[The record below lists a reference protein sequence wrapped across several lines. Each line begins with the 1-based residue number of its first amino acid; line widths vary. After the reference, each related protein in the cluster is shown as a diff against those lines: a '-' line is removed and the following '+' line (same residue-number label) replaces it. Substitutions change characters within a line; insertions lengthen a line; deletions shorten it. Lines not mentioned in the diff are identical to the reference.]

1 MSNSNFNI
9 DDLNDFDEETKKML
23 VGLQASK
30 SFLNFDDFE
39 SRNNDENHPL
49 NQIKIKDKF
58 SEIVYDEETSLSPN
72 NLWEKINHYSR
83 PHHFFKLDWSIYYSL
98 DFADTFLPHADGMLG
113 KAIWMYDGAAL
124 FDNLHTTD
132 SKQFRFD
139 SSKAPINLISYSYPN
154 TVAAANAKDLVQI
167 SENEICTF
175 IEVQEDNN
183 INIYFK
189 FGTNFI
195 SACRKNFTK
204 EKINFSALEGKAF
217 KTDVETF
224 KSFFNNELVHY
235 TMMQFILSTIG
246 IKDLTSLYKLESA
259 FAQEQLKQI
268 AKEMG
273 KIAFSIFILTVFGKD
288 INIDAIYKFYEDL
301 LIDKL
306 EKPSIVVVSNPLNGR
321 KANYDLEKKQIII
334 WENFIDNAL
343 IEEEEKATLLIAL
356 IEEYGHHIDNLL
368 RYIYGGG
375 KNIKPDYFDEG
386 ANFAFIFLTKATLK
400 LKDISFA
407 KASIPYFDGELKTN
421 FELVKKEANKIYTKG
436 NFYDENPKEKIKG
449 FGAGFN
455 PGEHGGIEL
464 TALVKLFSNDE
475 IYKIYYGNW
484 LRDYSQLLLGSTIRL
499 TEAAKKEVE
508 QSADLYILNILKA
521 NSSKISHQG
530 WVDLLE
536 IFAAKEFVFEL
547 DNPNKF
553 CHQYSDH
560 VKTFRERYG
569 TLTKDILGIYRPE
582 EHIDNPKG
590 LKDESK
596 LPISYNYE
604 GEKSN
609 PRLLKLY
616 AGETPES
623 LDIDSKFLL
632 KKYIY
637 KQNLTQDRP
646 TSDYFLQQQIKLA
659 AQYGKSK
666 EGFRH
671 LGAALHVVEDFFSH
685 SNFVEVA
692 LIKYGSVQTDEVLK
706 KYKYVYPWV
715 EGMQGK
721 DYKTIPIVTGIF
733 LTDDT
738 IASVLPKLAD
748 KMFPIDFEDYE
759 QRKEGD
765 RTFSDAL
772 IITILTDFSLSDE
785 KDKKFYGFSASE
797 WLYAYNQYLSL
808 VDFKCFLVENTFFIG
823 EWIDRLLQTASE
835 VFSSF
840 NNLAYNL
847 LLQSTDETIKET
859 QTLQTYINYGTNPTH
874 TQLAKD
880 ATNHPL
886 NDLAAILS
894 SVAVKDIA
902 ERIKII
908 LDTGIDANGEQ
919 LAKYVVNKYTRHPK
933 DTSWEMVEVKNWA
946 IKYKNIATKLASP
959 TIYDYSEKVVER
971 VIDNDIFK
979 KLINF

>member
-1 MSNSNFNI
+1 MET
-9 DDLNDFDEETKKML
+9 DLLAVKFWQQINE
-23 VGLQASK
+23 QSK
-30 SFLNFDDFE
+30 
-39 SRNNDENHPL
+39 
-49 NQIKIKDKF
+49 
-58 SEIVYDEETSLSPN
+58 
-72 NLWEKINHYSR
+72 
-83 PHHFFKLDWSIYYSL
+83 PHEVFKLDWATYWSL
-98 DFADTFLPHADGMLG
+98 DFADTFLPNVDCLVAKSL
-113 KAIWMYDGAAL
+113 WMFDGAL
-124 FDNLHTTD
+124 LFSNLRTSESKLFKFDNNN
-132 SKQFRFD
+132 
-139 SSKAPINLISYSYPN
+139 APINLVNYTYPK
-154 TVAAANAKDLVQI
+154 TVAAADAKNIVQVH
-167 SENEICTF
+167 ENEVCSF
-175 IEVQEDNN
+175 IELHEHND
-183 INIYFK
+183 IDIYFK
-189 FGTNFI
+189 FGSNFI
-195 SACRKNFTK
+195 RTT
-204 EKINFSALEGKAF
+204 EKKLANSNIDCKQLQGKVF
-217 KTDVETF
+217 KTNLDIF
-224 KSFFNNELVHY
+224 KNYFNGELVHFK
-235 TMMQFILSTIG
+235 MMQFILKTIG
-246 IKDLTSLYKLESA
+246 FTDLSSLYNIEST
-259 FAQEQLKQI
+259 FAQNQLKQI

-273 KIAFSIFILTVFGKD
+273 KISFSIFILTVFGKD
-288 INIDAIYKFYEDL
+288 INIDAVYKFYEDL
-301 LIDKL
+301 LTDKL
-306 EKPSIVVVSNPLNGR
+306 QKPKIVVVSKPLNGR

-334 WENFIDNAL
+334 WENFIDKAL
-343 IEEEEKATLLIAL
+343 IEEEEKAILLIAL
-356 IEEYGHHIDNLL
+356 TEEYGHHIDNLL
-368 RYIYGGG
+368 RNDYGGS
-375 KNIKPDYFDEG
+375 KSIQTDYFDEG
-386 ANFAFIFLTKATLK
+386 ANFAFIFLTKTTLN
-400 LKDISFA
+400 LHDISFA

-421 FELVKKEANKIYTKG
+421 FELVKKEASKIYANG
-436 NFYDENPKEKIKG
+436 NFYDENPKEKVKG

-464 TALVKLFSNDE
+464 SALSEFLNVVE

-484 LRDYSQLLLGSTIRL
+484 LRDYSQLLVGSTIRL

-508 QSADLYILNILKA
+508 QSADLYIINILKA

-536 IFAAKEFVFEL
+536 IFAAKEFVFGI

-553 CHQYSDH
+553 CHMYSDH

-590 LKDESK
+590 LKDESR

-604 GEKSN
+604 GEKDN
-609 PRLLKLY
+609 PKELKFY

-623 LDIDSKFLL
+623 LEIDSKFLL

-637 KQNLTQDRP
+637 KKNLIQDRP

-692 LIKYGSVQTDEVLK
+692 LIKYGSLQTDEVLK
-706 KYKYVYPWV
+706 KYKNVYPWV

-721 DYKTIPIVTGIF
+721 DFKTIPIVTGIF

-738 IASVLPKLAD
+738 LASVLPKLAD
-748 KMFPIDFEDYE
+748 KMFPIGFEEYE

-765 RTFSDAL
+765 RTFSDGL
-772 IITILTDFSLSDE
+772 IITILTDFSLSDD

-847 LLQSTDETIKET
+847 LLQSTDETIKEA
-859 QTLQTYINYGTNPTH
+859 QTLQTYVNYGTNPTH

-880 ATNHPL
+880 STNHPL
-886 NDLAAILS
+886 NSLAAELS
-894 SVAVKDIA
+894 KIAIKDIA
-902 ERIKII
+902 VKLKKIW
-908 LDTGIDANGEQ
+908 DTGIDANGER
-919 LAKYVVNKYTRHPK
+919 LAKEVVNKYTRHPK
-933 DTSWEMVEVKNWA
+933 DTSWEMAEVKNWA
-946 IKYKNIATKLASP
+946 IKYKNIVDKLASP